1 MSSKCTRERMPHP
14 VGPSG
19 YSSTSRTGSRT
30 SSDRRGCS
38 KNYKASSTWAKEH
51 WARLTAIFIVLL
63 VVGATSVLLLRAT
76 IVPGTSSVT
85 NATGEEISYSSKSS
99 ISELPKTGGP

>member
-19 YSSTSRTGSRT
+19 YSSTSRTSSRI

-51 WARLTAIFIVLL
+51 WARLTAIFMVLL
-63 VVGATSVLLLRAT
+63 VVGATAVFLLRDT
-76 IVPGTSSVT
+76 IFPGTSSVT
-85 NATGEEISYSSKSS
+85 NATGEEISFSSKSS

>member
-51 WARLTAIFIVLL
+51 WARLTAIVIVLL

-76 IVPGTSSVT
+76 IFPGTSSVT
-85 NATGEEISYSSKSS
+85 NASGEEISYSSKSS